1 MRLPFVITRFPSQS
15 TGRPRQLIIS
25 QNKAINSSGQRKNM
39 PTKTPI
45 MGFNGLPTARF

>member
-15 TGRPRQLIIS
+15 TGRPRRLIIT
-25 QNKAINSSGQRKNM
+25 INSSGQRKNM